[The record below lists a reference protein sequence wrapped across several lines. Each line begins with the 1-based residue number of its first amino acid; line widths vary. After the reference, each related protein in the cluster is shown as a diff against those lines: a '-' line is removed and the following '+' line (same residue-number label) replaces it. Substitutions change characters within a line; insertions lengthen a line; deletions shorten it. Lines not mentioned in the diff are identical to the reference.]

1 MKMKTSDFMNK
12 VTVDGL
18 NAKLRENHGIS
29 VDVAKY
35 SKAQLEQYSKKIEA
49 KLHKFETSNNFNE
62 SLVNENYH
70 KNKLIHKLVETAI
83 NQYLDDP
90 LEDDLDIEIEDVDV
104 NDPAVAK
111 DFAEDEK
118 EEPEADGEEGDEEDG
133 EEKPKEKETMSSM
146 AMAALR
152 SMMDNPEKMAL
163 ARRAI
168 NKIKDHESVATI
180 TPQEVDAIRG
190 PLEKFF
196 LPILDKGMSGVSRTK
211 PVMKTLGAG
220 AYESVQEG
228 KYESMPS
235 KAHVKKMCKDG
246 MTKAEMCKMH
256 PNCDQPKLKAM
267 IDDCKKEMKT
277 MKESEIKVN
286 KKVIKEGEEDKAA
299 LVMASKDMVDKFTS
313 FLEDVAEMSAEGM
326 LELQDQIRDEMGQ
339 EQAEQFTNTIG
350 PALETTIETLK
361 SARETL
367 TKGVGIITGETAPDD
382 TIGAEPDMPADDAVA
397 TDPIDPEGDDMAPM
411 DDEFGASDA
420 AVGGADPEG
429 REKRESYTPKKK
441 SIAESTRIFST
452 LSK

>member
-1 MKMKTSDFMNK
+1 MKTSDFMNK
-12 VTVDGL
+12 VTVEGL

-35 SKAQLEQYSKKIEA
+35 SKAQLEEYSKKIEA

-70 KNKLIHKLVETAI
+70 KNKLIHKIVETAI

-104 NDPAVAK
+104 TDPAVAK

-118 EEPEADGEEGDEEDG
+118 EEEPEADGEEPEADG
-133 EEKPKEKETMSSM
+133 EEPEEKETMSSM

-168 NKIKDHESVATI
+168 NKIKDHEHAATI

-228 KYESMPS
+228 TYESMPS
-235 KAHVKKMCKDG
+235 KADV
-246 MTKAEMCKMH
+246 
-256 PNCDQPKLKAM
+256 
-267 IDDCKKEMKT
+267 MKCC
-277 MKESEIKVN
+277 
-286 KKVIKEGEEDKAA
+286 KEGMRK
-299 LVMASKDMVDKFTS
+299 KD
-313 FLEDVAEMSAEGM
+313 
-326 LELQDQIRDEMGQ
+326 I
-339 EQAEQFTNTIG
+339 
-350 PALETTIETLK
+350 
-361 SARETL
+361 
-367 TKGVGIITGETAPDD
+367 
-382 TIGAEPDMPADDAVA
+382 
-397 TDPIDPEGDDMAPM
+397 
-411 DDEFGASDA
+411 
-420 AVGGADPEG
+420 
-429 REKRESYTPKKK
+429 
-441 SIAESTRIFST
+441 
-452 LSK
+452 